1 LVFDLETREQ
11 RLALQITERLER
23 TRLTFFQVNTKAAQT
38 RFTVRP
44 LKYRDVERMVRE
56 VIESRGVEARLNTDD
71 FALVSVVG
79 EALRRRLDAW
89 DEQAERV
96 LVDAGIEL
104 HGSNRDDISL
114 SYLVSE
120 GDRKKAVE
128 CLHRQLVL

>member
-1 LVFDLETREQ
+1 
-11 RLALQITERLER
+11 
-23 TRLTFFQVNTKAAQT
+23 
-38 RFTVRP
+38 
-44 LKYRDVERMVRE
+44 
-56 VIESRGVEARLNTDD
+56 
-71 FALVSVVG
+71 VSIVG
-79 EALRRRLDAW
+79 EPLRRRLDAW

-104 HGSNRDDISL
+104 HGSSRDDISL